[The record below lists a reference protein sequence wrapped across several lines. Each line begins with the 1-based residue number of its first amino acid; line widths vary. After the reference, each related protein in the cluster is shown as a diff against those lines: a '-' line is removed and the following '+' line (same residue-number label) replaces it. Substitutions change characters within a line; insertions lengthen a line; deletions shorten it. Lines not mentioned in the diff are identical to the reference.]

1 MNLNKVNLKL
11 LSEEQKEKIIKPKG
25 FMVLSSGLVY
35 YRIQRKWKK
44 ERKVSEGSFEKI
56 MAENLTNLRKYR
68 MLKITGNSTNS
79 KQENSRETHTK
90 IHYNQATESK
100 KQS

>member
-44 ERKVSEGSFEKI
+44 ERKVSEGSFEK
-56 MAENLTNLRKYR
+56 NN
-68 MLKITGNSTNS
+68 G
-79 KQENSRETHTK
+79 
-90 IHYNQATESK
+90 
-100 KQS
+100 